1 MAYTTSSIPEQTG
14 KVAVVTGANGGLGL
28 EIAKGLAGAGA
39 HVVMAARN
47 QNKARSAHDEI
58 LKAHPD
64 AQLEIVELDLGSL
77 DSVERAATSIASNHA
92 AVDILINNA
101 GVMALPEGKTADGF
115 EMQFGVNHLG
125 HWALTSRL
133 LPNLLE
139 APAARVVAQS
149 SMARLAA
156 KKINIDNP
164 HLIDEY
170 APWKAYNQ
178 SKLANYVFALG
189 LQQRFEA
196 AGVEAMSF
204 VVHPGFTNSDLQSTT
219 QDHGGAG
226 FLGWFSQKSAKTAM
240 APAKGALPALRA
252 ATDPNASGGTLYGPR
267 FTSFGAAVRR
277 RTLRPGADKAATQL
291 WEISARETGLEIELE
306 VGSR

>member
-28 EIAKGLAGAGA
+28 EIAKALAGAGA

-47 QNKARSAHDEI
+47 QDKAKSAHNEI
-58 LKAHPD
+58 LTAHPG
-64 AQLEIVELDLGSL
+64 AQLEITELDLGSL
-77 DSVERAATSIASNHA
+77 ASVERAATSIASNHR
-92 AVDILINNA
+92 AVDILVNNA

-133 LPNLLE
+133 IPNLLE

-156 KKINIDNP
+156 MKINIDNP

-189 LQQRFEA
+189 LQQRFEG
-196 AGVEAMSF
+196 AGVNAMSL
-204 VVHPGFTNSDLQSTT
+204 VAHPGFTNSDLQNTT

-226 FLGWFSQKSAKTAM
+226 FLGWVSQKSANGGM

-252 ATDPNASGGTLYGPR
+252 ATDPNANGGTLYGPR
-267 FTSFGAAVRR
+267 FNSFGAAVRR
-277 RTLRPGADKAATQL
+277 PTLRPGIDKVAAKL
-291 WEISARETGLEIELE
+291 WEISARETGLEIELAPT
-306 VGSR
+306 G

>member
-1 MAYTTSSIPEQTG
+1 MAYTTSSIPDQSG
-14 KVAVVTGANGGLGL
+14 KVAIVTGANGGLGL

-39 HVVMAARN
+39 HVVIAARN
-47 QNKARSAHDEI
+47 QDKAKHALSAI
-58 LKAHPD
+58 LTAHPD
-64 AQLEIVELDLGSL
+64 AQLEITEVDLGSL
-77 DSVERAATSIASNHA
+77 ASVEQAATSIASNHR
-92 AVDILINNA
+92 AVDILVNNA

-125 HWALTSRL
+125 HWAFTSRL
-133 LPNLLE
+133 LPSLLN

-156 KKINIDNP
+156 RKINFDNP

-170 APWKAYNQ
+170 GPWKAYNQ

-196 AGVEAMSF
+196 AGVNAMSF
-204 VVHPGFTNSDLQSTT
+204 VAHPGFSNSDLQSTT

-226 FLGWFSQKSAKTAM
+226 FLGWISQKSAM
-240 APAKGALPALRA
+240 AGMEPAKGALPALRA
-252 ATDPNASGGTLYGPR
+252 ATDPNVNGGSLYGPR

-277 RTLRPGADKAATQL
+277 PTLRPGVDKPAAQL
-291 WEISARETGLEIELE
+291 WEVSARETGLEIELAPT
-306 VGSR
+306 S